1 MCVGG
6 RWGLK
11 PLSSAVP
18 AISNFYGVLY
28 CYSMYKDG
36 VCFAGRC
43 RSLTKEFRE
52 RRNQT
57 IDDGII
63 EINKL
68 LIRMEKVLITL
79 GNFDIINYYA
89 NYYKL

>member
-1 MCVGG
+1 
-6 RWGLK
+6 
-11 PLSSAVP
+11 
-18 AISNFYGVLY
+18 
-28 CYSMYKDG
+28 MYKDG